1 MCFVGLWMGKGRL
14 FLTLTLECVKHPS
27 LATAVVSGAETT
39 ITGVVLGVPK
49 RGGVRVAF
57 HTLVVII
64 TLE

>member
-1 MCFVGLWMGKGRL
+1 MGFVGLGRGMGRL

-27 LATAVVSGAETT
+27 LTTAVVGRAEAT